1 MSHSI
6 PIKFGISQN
15 FPCNYIPGQE
25 ERLLVAMDNIVRNAE
40 NYEQLMALGFRRSGD
55 QVYRP
60 HCVSCQACQSIR
72 VPVAEFS
79 ASKSQKRVLKKCA
92 QFKVYLNHNC
102 KDIMRYYPLFE
113 KYINQRH
120 MDGSMYPANI
130 EQYKNFIMTSWLPVG
145 YLEIL
150 EGDKLISV
158 SVIDVLPNSYSAVYT
173 FFDPDYESYSVGKF
187 AILQMFQQALAS
199 QKQYVYL
206 GYQVDECRKMNY
218 KTQYQPYHRLIGGH
232 WLDSRHFNG

>member
-15 FPCNYIPGQE
+15 FPCNYLPQKQ
-25 ERLLVAMDNIVRNAE
+25 ERLLVAIDSIIKTAE

-60 HCVSCQACQSIR
+60 HCQNCDACQSIR
-72 VPVAEFS
+72 IPVQTFS
-79 ASKSQKRVLKKCA
+79 ASKSQKRTLKKA
-92 QFKVYLNHNC
+92 REFTVYLNQNC

-120 MDGSMYPANI
+120 SDGSMYPANV
-130 EQYKNFIMTSWLPVG
+130 EQYTNFILISWLPVA
-145 YLEIL
+145 YMEVL

-158 SVIDVLPNSYSAVYT
+158 SVVDVLPNSYSAVYT
-173 FFDPDYESYSVGKF
+173 FFDPDYEHFSLGRF
-187 AILQMFQQALAS
+187 AILQMIELARAS
-199 QKQYVYL
+199 QKQFVYL
-206 GYQVDECRKMNY
+206 GYQVDGCRKMNY
-218 KTQYQPYHRLIGGH
+218 KTQYTPHQRLIGGH
-232 WLDSRHFNG
+232 WIDS